1 MTVNPTIARLIAA
14 VSRQSRRRI
23 PRPTAKAEHVFQVGR
38 GLWTRRAPERKSPGA
53 PRTSRPTF
61 RPMLILPVAAST
73 PWRASGSPVTTRQHN
88 RAFLHG
94 SEGMLPRQAGI
105 LFAIAHCPRLRPCEK
120 IAFRKS
126 MPKHRP
132 TGIKSRPARP
142 RATRLRRT
150 AVVHTDHQNLEI
162 WKSTLATEFRV
173 AGAVHAFH
181 HRHRF
186 LTGLVWDML
195 AAAALL
201 GKKDKPRSL
210 LMLGLAGGTTLR
222 ILRHLLPACRFTAID
237 IDREI
242 VRLAR
247 RHMALDAT
255 GVEVVVGDAY
265 EWLRTNRRTFD
276 VVIDDIYLAG
286 RTDVF
291 RSQTMSR
298 PLLTN
303 LRRAVAPGGVLA
315 VNLVTGPGHRTMQST
330 TRRLFREAFVQVRS
344 VTAPAAMN
352 EVLVAG
358 RTVATPPRLRQWQ
371 NFFPAAS
378 DRAHWRDIAV
388 RRMA

>member
-23 PRPTAKAEHVFQVGR
+23 PRRTAKAKHVFQDRAGPLDAPRATKEV
-38 GLWTRRAPERKSPGA
+38 TRRAEDVA
-53 PRTSRPTF
+53 PYHQADGD
-61 RPMLILPVAAST
+61 LPATTST
-73 PWRASGSPVTTRQHN
+73 PWRGFGSPVTTRQHN
-88 RAFLHG
+88 RVCLHG
-94 SEGMLPRQAGI
+94 SGGKLPRPAGI

-132 TGIKSRPARP
+132 TGIKSRPART

-201 GKKDKPRSL
+201 GKRDKPRSL
-210 LMLGLAGGTTLR
+210 LMLGLAGGTALR

-330 TRRLFREAFVQVRS
+330 TRRLFRQAFVQVRS
-344 VTAPAAMN
+344 VTSPAAMN

-378 DRAHWRDIAV
+378 DRAHWRDIDV